1 MILWHHFS
9 AQLKA
14 PLFKVFNSSFN
25 PYSASQ
31 LFTWGEREVN
41 DVGEML
47 QCGSVRGVWERHHGN
62 SSDVTIPITVR
73 HRCTR
78 AHPNVQRPRCEQL
91 DLSLIVSKLNTTI
104 TTDLLLLWYAQKYYM
119 ISKGFKSYNILKLWK
134 QPLMWQ
140 KYSLQLW
147 HRSVHRLYLR

>member
-14 PLFKVFNSSFN
+14 PLLKVINGSFN

-41 DVGEML
+41 NVGEML

-78 AHPNVQRPRCEQL
+78 AHPNVQWPRCEQL
-91 DLSLIVSKLNTTI
+91 DLSVIVAKLITTI
-104 TTDLLLLWYAQKYYM
+104 STDLLLLRYALEYYT
-119 ISKGFKSYNILKLWK
+119 ISKGYKSYNILKLWI
-134 QPLMWQ
+134 QPLMYQ
-140 KYSLQLW
+140 NYSLQW
-147 HRSVHRLYLR
+147 KHRSVHRLYLR